1 MFVCAHFAEVTCCVL
16 IKRHSRWDTVDKYF
30 ITTRV
35 QGATM
40 KVFLDIINKNT
51 CKKLN
56 IHGFVMMDAE
66 RDPSVKRKLFF

>member
-16 IKRHSRWDTVDKYF
+16 IKRHSRLVFHYNTC
-30 ITTRV
+30 I

-40 KVFLDIINKNT
+40 KVFLAIINKNT
-51 CKKLN
+51 CKELN

-66 RDPSVKRKLFF
+66 QDPSVKQKLF